1 MSSADARQQH
11 RAARAR
17 ARARGAWPGGG
28 AECEYIILPAPGT
41 CSLTLSLA
49 WFFLKQTPNCTEE
62 RLEVMGSRLCGD
74 LSGREGGM
82 AHQ

>member
-1 MSSADARQQH
+1 MV
-11 RAARAR
+11 
-17 ARARGAWPGGG
+17 GGG

-41 CSLTLSLA
+41 CSLKLSLA